1 MCFVLTGTPFVLYNR
16 QIEYVNPLPKD
27 KIQRRVASM
36 KLCQQMPDKSVSAL
50 ATGSQ
55 SHFGKRE
62 SYSLFLKTWLAVFPN
77 VICPVSFY
85 SFLTSYTTK
94 LLTEKQQEN
103 NKAYP
108 ELDAR
113 YEISII

>member
-1 MCFVLTGTPFVLYNR
+1 MCFVLTGMPFVLYNR

-27 KIQRRVASM
+27 KIQRRVATM

-50 ATGSQ
+50 ATGSK

-62 SYSLFLKTWLAVFPN
+62 SYSLFLKSWLAMFPN

-103 NKAYP
+103 NKVYP

-113 YEISII
+113 